1 MPESRWRKL
10 SAVRSA
16 VRIEASDPTTLAT
29 SSPGSMRAPSGN
41 SAEYSQGGRTISN
54 TRAAA
59 AAPLRTPRLLA
70 TTCASP
76 TRSEPTTACVVMSM
90 PCSPRSSWSATAT
103 SRSSSAIRCAGRSG
117 FDETIGL
124 LAQSK
129 CLLGET
135 EEDGSLAAHTAFLA
149 GRLDDAAVD
158 DPTPEIA
165 AIDRETEHRLVHVLE
180 LGDREL
186 RGQQLEADRGV
197 PHLAAQAAHRV
208 VDNLAMVEG
217 HLHGQPA
224 DGVPLLQAFARAL
237 GARFGQCRRNDG
249 DVGDGQNVAPRVPPR
264 DRDMPAGVDLL
275 RPVKCLELID
285 QAAFDPGDGSLL
297 GSRLCVERDA
307 GTAQAPGERP
317 EAGIR
322 RLRSLGQKNAQLP
335 AGQSE
340 NCAVD
345 GNRSARHRQPVGR
358 ALALHDS
365 LRHPMLHL
373 ISVSYTHL

>member
-158 DPTPEIA
+158 DPTPEVA

-180 LGDREL
+180 LSDREL

-208 VDNLAMVEG
+208 VDDLAMVEG

-224 DGVPLLQAFARAL
+224 HGVPLVLAFAGAL
-237 GARFGQCRRNDG
+237 GARFGKGRRNDG
-249 DVGDGQNVAPRVPPR
+249 DVGDGQNVAPRVAPG
-264 DRDMPAGVDLL
+264 DHDVAAGVDLL
-275 RPVKCLELID
+275 RPVERLELLD
-285 QAAFDPGDGSLL
+285 PAAFDPGDGSLL
-297 GSRLCVERDA
+297 GARLRVERDP
-307 GTAQAPGERP
+307 GTAQPAGERP
-317 EAGIR
+317 ETGIR
-322 RLRSLGQKNAQLP
+322 RFGPFGQQNAQL
-335 AGQSE
+335 AARE
-340 NCAVD
+340 REHREFD
-345 GNRSARHRQPVGR
+345 GDGSARLRQPVR
-358 ALALHDS
+358 
-365 LRHPMLHL
+365 
-373 ISVSYTHL
+373 